1 LRQGKLWIN
10 WHGCKAKSR
19 LWSGCDIQHK
29 GTGGIIYPVLFE
41 IVMQTEG
48 FELIEHTADIGV
60 VAAGGTLQEAFANAA
75 RGLFS
80 IITDI
85 SNVRES
91 ESRIVEVKAADIECL
106 LFNWMNELVYIFDV
120 YYMLFSRFD
129 VAELTDGSLKAT
141 CYGEKYDPAVHELKL
156 GVKSATFHMLE
167 VDRVKSR
174 VQVIFD
180 V

>member
-1 LRQGKLWIN
+1 
-10 WHGCKAKSR
+10 
-19 LWSGCDIQHK
+19 
-29 GTGGIIYPVLFE
+29 
-41 IVMQTEG
+41 MQTKG

-60 VAAGGTLQEAFANAA
+60 VATGGTLAEAFANAA
-75 RGLFS
+75 CGLFS

-85 SNVRES
+85 SEVRKS
-91 ESRIVEVKAADIECL
+91 ESRIVEVKASDIECL

-120 YYMLFSRFD
+120 YHMLFSRFD

-156 GVKSATFHMLE
+156 GVKSATLHMLE

>member
-1 LRQGKLWIN
+1 MK
-10 WHGCKAKSR
+10 
-19 LWSGCDIQHK
+19 
-29 GTGGIIYPVLFE
+29 
-41 IVMQTEG
+41 G

-60 VAAGGTLQEAFANAA
+60 VATGDTLAEAFASAA
-75 RGLFS
+75 CGLFS

-85 SNVRES
+85 SKVRES
-91 ESRIVEVKAADIECL
+91 ESRIVVVKAADIEIL

-120 YYMLFSRFD
+120 YHLLFSRFD
-129 VAELTDGSLKAT
+129 VVELTDASLKAT

-167 VDRVKSR
+167 VDRAKNR
-174 VQVIFD
+174 VQLIFD

>member
-1 LRQGKLWIN
+1 MLFG
-10 WHGCKAKSR
+10 
-19 LWSGCDIQHK
+19 SG
-29 GTGGIIYPVLFE
+29 
-41 IVMQTEG
+41 MQMKG

-60 VAAGGTLQEAFANAA
+60 VAAGGTLAEAFANAA
-75 RGLFS
+75 CGLFS

-85 SNVRES
+85 SKVREL
-91 ESRIVEVKAADIECL
+91 ESRIVKVKAADIESL

-120 YYMLFSRFD
+120 YHLLFSRFD
-129 VAELTDGSLKAT
+129 VVELTDGSLKAT

-167 VDRVKSR
+167 VDRAEKK

-180 V
+180 I